1 MRRSSYS
8 ILIVVIA
15 VLLLC
20 GVYAARKT
28 TRPDHAGRVT
38 ASTSF
43 KLSVPA
49 SAGSSQ
55 SASPVDLPVF
65 RVVRGQTVT
74 LLISSQTRG
83 SVHVHGYEKSIDLAP
98 GGNVTLT
105 FVADSSG
112 RFPVHLH
119 DPDGAMHGLAVLE
132 VLPQ

>member
-8 ILIVVIA
+8 ILMVVISM
-15 VLLLC
+15 LLLC
-20 GVYAARKT
+20 GVYAALQA

-38 ASTSF
+38 ASSSF

-49 SAGSSQ
+49 SAGTSQ
-55 SASPVDLPVF
+55 SASPLDLPIF

-74 LLISSQTRG
+74 LTISSQTRG
-83 SVHVHGYEKSIDLAP
+83 SVHVHGYEKSVDLAP
-98 GGNVTLT
+98 GANVTLT